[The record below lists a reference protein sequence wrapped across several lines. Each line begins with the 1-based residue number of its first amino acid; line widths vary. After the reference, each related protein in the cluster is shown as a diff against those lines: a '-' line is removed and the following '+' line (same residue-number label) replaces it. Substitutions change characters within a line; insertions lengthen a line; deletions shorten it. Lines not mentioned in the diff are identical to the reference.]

1 MVTAVSAR
9 GRVVV
14 SLVMVQTLP
23 HERGVV
29 VVGPAEQH
37 GSMWSRRTNP
47 VSCRRTKTR
56 LVDVPR

>member
-1 MVTAVSAR
+1 
-9 GRVVV
+9 VVV
-14 SLVMVQTLP
+14 SLVIVQTLP

-37 GSMWSRRTNP
+37 GPMWSRRTNL

-56 LVDVPR
+56 LVDVPG